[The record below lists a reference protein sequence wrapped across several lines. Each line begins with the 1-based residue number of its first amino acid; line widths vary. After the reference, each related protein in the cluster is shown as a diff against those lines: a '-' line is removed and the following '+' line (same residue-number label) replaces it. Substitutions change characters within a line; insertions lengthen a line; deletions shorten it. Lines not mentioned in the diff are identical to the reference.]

1 MNSAQQKKTAGL
13 SKNQLSVF
21 LQPIHTGKR
30 LHTFILSFG
39 LTLALTGLLAGWS
52 VTGYRCRMITNPPAG
67 ETLVCDIRPDYLR
80 IRLGDWDF
88 SFKVEFISLR

>member
-1 MNSAQQKKTAGL
+1 MKKALVLL
-13 SKNQLSVF
+13 SL
-21 LQPIHTGKR
+21 
-30 LHTFILSFG
+30 
-39 LTLALTGLLAGWS
+39 LALLTGLLAGWS

-88 SFKVEFISLR
+88 SLKVEFISLR